1 MTPMLLSQTMQML
14 LRLPMLPILRLGM
27 SVGGG
32 VRAVMSWVRG
42 CCNVGC
48 VRAGIARAARSGART
63 VPKAF
68 GSTPFAVIV
77 MLKEIIYSVRAR
89 SGHVLIV
96 CRCLCISPRF
106 AVNCATPNFTV
117 FCCRQHLE
125 QILHAAVI
133 FSGSKR
139 STVLAGTMITRGSES
154 STCYSIVFACT
165 TS

>member
-1 MTPMLLSQTMQML
+1 MMQMLLSQTMQML
-14 LRLPMLPILRLGM
+14 LRLPMLPILRLKH
-27 SVGGG
+27 SGG

-63 VPKAF
+63 VPKAI

-96 CRCLCISPRF
+96 RRCLCISPRF
-106 AVNCATPNFTV
+106 AVHWATPNFAV

-125 QILHAAVI
+125 QIVHAAII
-133 FSGSKR
+133 FSGSNQSK
-139 STVLAGTMITRGSES
+139 VLAGKLIMPGSES
-154 STCYSIVFACT
+154 PTCCSIVFACT